1 MLAWK
6 GECSR
11 APRCVSTH
19 VQIFEYLTVDMK
31 FADSSVN
38 RFKCLFIEVGPSY
51 EVTEVEEGTDSLHH
65 LVGNETL
72 DRRKVHL
79 LEHND

>member
-1 MLAWK
+1 
-6 GECSR
+6 
-11 APRCVSTH
+11 
-19 VQIFEYLTVDMK
+19 MK

-38 RFKCLFIEVGPSY
+38 RVKCLFIEVGPSY

-65 LVGNETL
+65 LVRNETL